1 MTRTLL
7 SRAALCA
14 LFACLTACTSTPKT
28 STGRT
33 EREAD
38 SVIGQSKLPGAQGV
52 QKAMEAKDTARAR
65 AAALDTVA
73 GQ

>member
-1 MTRTLL
+1 MRTTRLALTLL
-7 SRAALCA
+7 IAGVLWV
-14 LFACLTACTSTPKT
+14 TACTSGPKT

-38 SVIGQSKLPGAQGV
+38 SVIGQSQLPGAQGV
-52 QKAMEAKDTARAR
+52 QKAMEAQDTARGQ
-65 AAALDTVA
+65 AAALDGV

>member
-1 MTRTLL
+1 M
-7 SRAALCA
+7 RALTSVAFLTALVCA
-14 LFACLTACTSTPKT
+14 PACTSTPKT

-38 SVIGQSKLPGAQGV
+38 SVIGQSTLPGAQGV
-52 QKAMEAKDTARAR
+52 QKAMEAQDTARAR

>member
-1 MTRTLL
+1 MHVR
-7 SRAALCA
+7 SGAALVLLA
-14 LFACLTACTSTPKT
+14 VAPTACTSGQKT

-52 QKAMEAKDTARAR
+52 QKAMEAQDTARAR
-65 AAALDTVA
+65 AAALDTV
-73 GQ
+73 Q